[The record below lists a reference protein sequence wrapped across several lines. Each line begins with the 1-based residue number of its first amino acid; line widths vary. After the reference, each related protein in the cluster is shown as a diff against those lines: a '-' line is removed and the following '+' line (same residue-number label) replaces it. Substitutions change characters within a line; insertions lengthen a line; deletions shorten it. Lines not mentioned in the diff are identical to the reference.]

1 MTSQDVNRTAGK
13 IVPETIKKGVPMN
26 TRHNYFP
33 LEVLRR
39 LGSANLLLFLLF
51 LGCFFLG
58 CHELNASL
66 RRFSCFGARS
76 HFFEAQRIVPLDAY
90 TQDIE
95 VLLLQCQQK
104 NAYHDGENAFDPSR
118 LPSIRRQCGK
128 PNVQNVHCRRLKFI
142 CAAALRL
149 D

>member
-13 IVPETIKKGVPMN
+13 IVPEAIKKGVPMN

-104 NAYHDGENAFDPSR
+104 NAGIIPLTQKEYRGTLELSR
-118 LPSIRRQCGK
+118 GNYDADRRK
-128 PNVQNVHCRRLKFI
+128 RKVQNRRGL
-142 CAAALRL
+142 LEL
-149 D
+149 P